1 MLFGSSLENTPGL
14 CFGCLPVRNPTHGPD
29 LPHLSVSC
37 MTTYLHYCD
46 VRLSL
51 GLGYW
56 SSYSQ
61 GQLFEGKISELW
73 GNIKAR
79 KGWRKVRNILWISE
93 MMRLYCPVFLSS
105 RPHFT
110 SANWLVVLQCSVTC
124 GIGSR
129 RRAVI
134 CSGGRNKCDPKSR
147 PEDISQCN
155 PGACPE
161 WKAGEWS
168 KVGVFQI
175 FWFFFLSHSRHF
187 YSWSKNALIV
197 FMIIYSKCSVTC
209 GSGSKQRRVECSRS
223 DVTCDLAKKPTSAA
237 RCELGACPKWETG
250 EWSLVSV
257 FQTTLNYHWAAV
269 VILGSY
275 VIVPRLGLTVV
286 QPHRNRTLVLLP
298 NATAIWMLVTGR
310 NHVPSF

>member
-1 MLFGSSLENTPGL
+1 MVHTCPIWVY
-14 CFGCLPVRNPTHGPD
+14 PVWQHI
-29 LPHLSVSC
+29 SI
-37 MTTYLHYCD
+37 YCD
-46 VRLSL
+46 VRLSVA
-51 GLGYW
+51 LGYW

-79 KGWRKVRNILWISE
+79 KGWRKIRNILWISE

-175 FWFFFLSHSRHF
+175 FWFFFLSHSQHF

-197 FMIIYSKCSVTC
+197 FMIIILSVLSRAGVDRNNVGSNAADRTSHVIQPRSRHRQRDVNLMHALNGKL
-209 GSGSKQRRVECSRS
+209 GSG
-223 DVTCDLAKKPTSAA
+223 A
-237 RCELGACPKWETG
+237 W
-250 EWSLVSV
+250 WV
-257 FQTTLNYHWAAV
+257 FFK
-269 VILGSY
+269 
-275 VIVPRLGLTVV
+275 
-286 QPHRNRTLVLLP
+286 LP
-298 NATAIWMLVTGR
+298 
-310 NHVPSF
+310 